1 MKTPLKSLMLALLIA
16 ATCPAIAQTTPPT
29 PPAAMPQ
36 DGYQRHHM
44 SPEQRTERM
53 TKALDLSP
61 EQVSSVSEINNRFA
75 EQMSALREP
84 EEARKARQEAAR
96 KLMTQHDA
104 ELRAVLN
111 DAQYEKWEQQ
121 RRDMKKKWQQNTR
134 EMRNDG
140 AAP

>member
-1 MKTPLKSLMLALLIA
+1 MSGNSEGICLWGTSNLQPTHGELHENALEITDA
-16 ATCPAIAQTTPPT
+16 CAP
-29 PPAAMPQ
+29 
-36 DGYQRHHM
+36 DSRHLPRHRPD
-44 SPEQRTERM
+44 SPRH
-53 TKALDLSP
+53 
-61 EQVSSVSEINNRFA
+61 
-75 EQMSALREP
+75 MSALREP

-121 RRDMKKKWQQNTR
+121 RRDMKKKWQQNTG